1 MVLGSL
7 DQRDAAPQQQ
17 QQQQQDGAVVG
28 GGNEVN
34 QGSTGSLEGCMSSLL
49 LEEPERAETW

>member
-1 MVLGSL
+1 MILGSL
-7 DQRDAAPQQQ
+7 DQRGSKEGPAQQQ
-17 QQQQQDGAVVG
+17 QQQQQDGT
-28 GGNEVN
+28 GNEVN